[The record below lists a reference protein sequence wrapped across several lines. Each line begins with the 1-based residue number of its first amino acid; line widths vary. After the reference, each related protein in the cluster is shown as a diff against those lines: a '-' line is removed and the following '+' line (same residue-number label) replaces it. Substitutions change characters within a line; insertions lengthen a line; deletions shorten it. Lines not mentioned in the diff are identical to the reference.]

1 MARNK
6 AEDVKNML
14 FAQMEAL
21 ADPENK
27 NNLDEEIRRS
37 KAMVDIGQVLVN
49 LAKEEIAFQKMK
61 FQYGDDFAGQAGTF
75 FDVKETKQI
84 G

>member
-6 AEDVKNML
+6 AEDLKNHL
-14 FAQMEAL
+14 FEQLEKL
-21 ADPENK
+21 SDPD
-27 NNLDEEIRRS
+27 LDLDIEIKRT
-37 KAMVDIGQVLVN
+37 KAMVDVGQVLVN

-61 FQYGDDFAGQAGTF
+61 FNYGNDFAGKAGRF
-75 FDVKETKQI
+75 FDETATKQI